1 MKLRFSPTSPYVR
14 KVTVM
19 AHETRLAGRFELV
32 ATNVWDS
39 ASDIGADNPLGKV
52 PALILDDAT
61 VLFDSP
67 VICEYLDG
75 LHDGAKLF
83 PPPGPVRWAA
93 LRLQALADG
102 ALDASL
108 LRLLESKRETAL
120 QSVAWSERQ
129 KAATGRTLDTLERE
143 AAVLDGKLTIGV
155 IAVGCLLGYLD
166 FRFAGDNWRD
176 GRPRLAAWY
185 EGFAA
190 RDSMTA
196 TLPKDP

>member
-19 AHETRLAGRFELV
+19 AHETGLAGQLDLV

-39 ASDIGADNPLGKV
+39 ATDIGADNPLGKV

-83 PPPGPVRWAA
+83 PPAGPERWAA

-102 ALDASL
+102 ALDASI
-108 LRLLESKRETAL
+108 LRLLEGKRAAAL
-120 QSVAWSERQ
+120 QSVAWIGRQ
-129 KAATGRTLDTLERE
+129 KAAVGRVLDTLERE
-143 AAVLDGKLTIGV
+143 VEALDGPLTIGV

-166 FRFAGDNWRD
+166 FRFGDDNWRQ
-176 GRPRLAAWY
+176 GRAGLATWY
-185 EGFAA
+185 EVYAVGESMAA
-190 RDSMTA
+190 TV
-196 TLPKDP
+196 PKDP